1 MQINCFIRTL
11 MLLAAGAAS
20 AFCQDRIPAAAW
32 RIPIGTAPSNP
43 GAQRTELHSS
53 NIDDG
58 YWQGAPV
65 GGFGA
70 GTFSRSERGHF
81 ERWHIKAGTHKYQ
94 DVPTD
99 QFAV

>member
-1 MQINCFIRTL
+1 LQINRFTFTL
-11 MLLAAGAAS
+11 SLFLAATPAFFAKIRFPAPHGASPS
-20 AFCQDRIPAAAW
+20 ARA
-32 RIPIGTAPSNP
+32 SNP
-43 GAQRTELHSS
+43 GTQRAELHGV

-81 ERWHIKAGTHKYQ
+81 ERWHIKAH
-94 DVPTD
+94 P
-99 QFAV
+99 